1 MQHQMLQDM
10 GLQAVDLNELV
21 TLWVETDKVLL
32 GVTMIVS
39 VLHTIFEW
47 LAFSSDI
54 QFWRQK
60 KDMTGVSVRT
70 LWFRLI

>member
-1 MQHQMLQDM
+1 MQHQLMHDL

-32 GVTMIVS
+32 TVTMIVS
-39 VLHTIFEW
+39 ILHTVFEW

-54 QFWRQK
+54 QFWR
-60 KDMTGVSVRT
+60 
-70 LWFRLI
+70 